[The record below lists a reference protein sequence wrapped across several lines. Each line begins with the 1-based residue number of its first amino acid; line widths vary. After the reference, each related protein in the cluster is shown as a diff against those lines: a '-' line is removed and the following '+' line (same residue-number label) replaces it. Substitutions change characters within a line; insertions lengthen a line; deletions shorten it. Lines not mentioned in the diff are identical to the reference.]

1 MKCDLYSFT
10 TGGALGSVELKDGIF
25 AARVNDHLVYEAVRA
40 ELANAR
46 QGTAKA
52 KARSEV
58 SGSRSK
64 LYRQK
69 GTGRARAGYSQSP
82 TRVGG
87 GAAFGPRPR
96 DYRIRLSKR
105 VRHAAMLSLLS
116 LKVSQQAVRVVQDFA
131 IESGKTKEANK
142 ALLALSKGERVV
154 LILHNAGAPTRR
166 ALRNIP
172 WLRCYDSAR
181 LVYKDLFYAKEIIL
195 TESALA
201 DIEAHYAGA
210 VKGEEA

>member
-1 MKCDLYSFT
+1 MKLACYSLKTGAQAGDIDLQ
-10 TGGALGSVELKDGIF
+10 DGIF
-25 AARVNDHLVYEAVRA
+25 GSKVNDHLVYEAVRA

-46 QGTAKA
+46 QGTAMA

-69 GTGRARAGYSQSP
+69 GTGRARAGYTQSP

-87 GAAFGPRPR
+87 GVAFGPRPR

-105 VRHAAMLSLLS
+105 VRQAAMISLLS
-116 LKVSQQAVRVVQDFA
+116 LKVSQGCLRIIDDFEC
-131 IESGKTKEANK
+131 ESGKTKDMYAMLKALTAAQRVVVIANK
-142 ALLALSKGERVV
+142 LA
-154 LILHNAGAPTRR
+154 ATTRR
-166 ALRNIP
+166 AMRNIP
-172 WLRCYDSAR
+172 WVRCYDSAR
-181 LVYKDLFYAKEIIL
+181 LVYKDLFYAKEIL
-195 TESALA
+195 VTRSAVA

-210 VKGEEA
+210 IKGE

>member
-1 MKCDLYSFT
+1 MKLDCYSLKN
-10 TGGALGSVELKDGIF
+10 GASAGSVDLNDGIF
-25 AARVNDHLVYEAVRA
+25 GSKVNDHLVYEAVRA

-46 QGTAKA
+46 QGTAMA

-87 GAAFGPRPR
+87 GVAFGPRPR

-105 VRHAAMLSLLS
+105 VRQAAMISLLS
-116 LKVSQQAVRVVQDFA
+116 LKVSQGVLRVVEDFEC
-131 IESGKTKEANK
+131 ESGKTKDMHAMLKAMTASQRVVIIANK
-142 ALLALSKGERVV
+142 LGEK
-154 LILHNAGAPTRR
+154 TRR
-166 ALRNIP
+166 AIRNIP
-172 WLRCYDSAR
+172 WVKCYDSAR
-181 LVYKDLFYAKEIIL
+181 LVYKDLFYAKEIL
-195 TESALA
+195 VTKSAVA

-210 VKGEEA
+210 VKGE